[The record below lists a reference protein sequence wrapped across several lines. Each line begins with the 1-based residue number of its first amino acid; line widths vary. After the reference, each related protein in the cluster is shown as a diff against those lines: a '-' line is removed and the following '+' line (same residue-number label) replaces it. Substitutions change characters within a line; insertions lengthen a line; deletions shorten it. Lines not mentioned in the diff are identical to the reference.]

1 LLADSG
7 WLGQPTNFGGTLS
20 TEDYNRGRQDG
31 QYLQSLTNPT
41 PQVITRTET
50 IVESNP
56 EVLGAAVG
64 LVVALKKAE
73 ANRDEWRVYAKK
85 LECRIEGFAANRDA
99 LRDEITHCTAP
110 HPLRE
115 TAEQLKLYDAAY
127 IAEAKKQ
134 GLPESQWDVTVLSR
148 RGQK

>member
-1 LLADSG
+1 MSDNHDNHINSV
-7 WLGQPTNFGGTLS
+7 
-20 TEDYNRGRQDG
+20 DYNRGRQDG
-31 QYLQSLTNPT
+31 QYLQSLTNPA

-73 ANRDEWRVYAKK
+73 ANRDEWKVYALQ
-85 LECRIEGFAANRDA
+85 LECIVEGYRKNVDT
-99 LRDEITHCTAP
+99 LTEEVTHCIAP

-115 TAEQLKLYDAAY
+115 TSEQLKIYDAAY
-127 IAEAKKQ
+127 IAEAQKK
-134 GLPESQWDVTVLSR
+134 GLPESQWSDKVLAR
-148 RGQK
+148 RDQK

>member
-1 LLADSG
+1 M
-7 WLGQPTNFGGTLS
+7 S

-31 QYLQSLTNPT
+31 QYLQSLTNPAPQA

-73 ANRDEWRVYAKK
+73 KSRDEWKVYAKQ
-85 LECRIEGFAANRDA
+85 LESIVEGFTAMRDA
-99 LRDEITHCTAP
+99 LTAEIEHCTAP

-127 IAEAKKQ
+127 ITEAKKQ
-134 GLPESQWDVTVLSR
+134 GLPESQWSEKVLAR
-148 RGQK
+148 KEQK